1 MCNMKYVFCLFFC
14 LISLCLYAQ
23 TNQTNQNNN
32 TTIIINGNVV
42 NSNIDVTN
50 NNNNNNNNE
59 YKKTYRSENYS
70 SSATDNNS
78 GGRYTMNDEFF
89 EQTSKLLL
97 HGKTRSYFSFDSSG
111 RFKYTTNENTKAYGS
126 YTAVKTDRNIII
138 YLQWDLYNRKEELIM
153 NRWSKIFEY
162 NSKEYKAT
170 TSIR

>member
-1 MCNMKYVFCLFFC
+1 MHNMKYGFCLFLC
-14 LISLCLYAQ
+14 LTSLCLYA
-23 TNQTNQNNN
+23 QTNQNNN

-50 NNNNNNNNE
+50 NNNNSNKE
-59 YKKTYRSENYS
+59 YKNAYRGKNYS
-70 SSATDNNS
+70 SSTTDNIS
-78 GGRYTMNDEFF
+78 GVKYTMNDEFF

-97 HGKTRSYFSFDSSG
+97 LGKTRSYFSFDSSG

-126 YTAVKTDRNIII
+126 YTAIKTDRNIII

-153 NRWSKIFEY
+153 NRWSKNFEY